1 MFRLHVQTPC
11 LDSLFHMVHGSGN
24 YGNPKLSSY
33 SRIVNQW
40 QAEKRTSPERGRRR
54 SFFMMFFF
62 YSVVSFQSAGSCP
75 QRGVLLTSGQNS
87 PCPGIPAAQK
97 GCWLCPLLGV
107 LLLPGCVGGVEQA
120 VGFALAGLMQER
132 AGCGPC
138 PCRAHAGTRRRASG
152 RRGCHAS
159 SAGRSLCPHCT
170 GQKRG
175 QL

>member
-1 MFRLHVQTPC
+1 
-11 LDSLFHMVHGSGN
+11 MVHGSGN

-97 GCWLCPLLGV
+97 GLLTPPHVGV
-107 LLLPGCVGGVEQA
+107 LLTPGQSS
-120 VGFALAGLMQER
+120 ALAYQQHRRAAGSAPAGRTPLTWLCR
-132 AGCGPC
+132 WCGAGCGLC

-152 RRGCHAS
+152 RRGCRAS
-159 SAGRSLCPHCT
+159 SAARSLCRSCT
-170 GQKRG
+170 GRKRG

>member
-1 MFRLHVQTPC
+1 MSGPMSGSMFGSMFILHVQTPC
-11 LDSLFHMVHGSGN
+11 PDSLFHMVHGSGN

-62 YSVVSFQSAGSCP
+62 YSVVSFQSAGNCP
-75 QRGVLLTSGQNS
+75 QRGVLLTSGQKQSVPWYTSS
-87 PCPGIPAAQK
+87 PEGLLALPPA
-97 GCWLCPLLGV
+97 GRTPLTWLCRWCG
-107 LLLPGCVGGVEQA
+107 
-120 VGFALAGLMQER
+120 
-132 AGCGPC
+132 AGCGLC

-152 RRGCHAS
+152 RRGCRAS
-159 SAGRSLCPHCT
+159 SAARSLCRSCT
-170 GQKRG
+170 GRKRG